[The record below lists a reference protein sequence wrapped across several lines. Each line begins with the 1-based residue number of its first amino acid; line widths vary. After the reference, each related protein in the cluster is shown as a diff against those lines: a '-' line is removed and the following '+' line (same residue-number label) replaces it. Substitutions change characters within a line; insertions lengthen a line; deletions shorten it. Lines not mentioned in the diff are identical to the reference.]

1 MDNEKRQSTFSQEE
15 IERHVA
21 EFQDKVRKNTFE
33 DVATQLKLG
42 GVDIESS
49 NFIAEHGIGLNVRL
63 KRIIND
69 VVKETS
75 ENFKK
80 CLETRMLTDA
90 HGGYSA
96 NFEVLV
102 RLFNEYGIDAFESL
116 LGASKKSPLYKNI
129 MKKLCKQLLSTEQ
142 IKEDD
147 FDPSMLKE

>member
-1 MDNEKRQSTFSQEE
+1 MDNGKRQPEFSQEE

-21 EFQDKVRKNTFE
+21 EFQDEVRKNTFE
-33 DVATQLKLG
+33 DVAAQLKRG

-63 KRIIND
+63 KRIIDD

-75 ENFKK
+75 EDFKK
-80 CLETRMLTDA
+80 GLETSMLPNVWGSYGA
-90 HGGYSA
+90 K
-96 NFEVLV
+96 FEALV
-102 RLFNEYGIDAFESL
+102 RLFNEYGIDALGPLTDVPEESL
-116 LGASKKSPLYKNI
+116 LYKNI

-147 FDPSMLKE
+147 FDPSMLKK